1 MIEVN
6 RHILK
11 NGLTLLH
18 HRDKTTQM
26 VAVNTLYNVGSRN
39 EDPNHTGFAHLFEHL
54 MFGGSINIPDFDT
67 PLQAAGGENNA
78 WTNEDITNYYD
89 VVSLDNIETVLW
101 LESDRMLSLDFSQRS
116 LDVQKQVVIEEFK
129 QRTLNQPY
137 GDMSDL
143 IKSLAYKVHPYRW
156 STIGKEISHISDSN
170 LDQVRDFFKT
180 YYAPDNAIIAI
191 AGNISF
197 EKTVELVEKWF
208 GDIPSGNIKIKDIPQ
223 EPQQKE
229 ARFLE
234 VERDVPQDAI
244 VKAYH
249 ICGRTDEEYHC
260 YDILSDVLSNGRSA
274 RLPQKLIMEKKLF
287 SEVNAYISGSID
299 PGLFYVTGK
308 PSEGVSLEEAD
319 KALTEEIELLK
330 KELVDE
336 TELKKW
342 VNKFEANDIFSNIYY
357 LNKATNLCYFELLGK
372 AEDINKEV
380 DKYLALT
387 PEKIKIA
394 ANKAFVET
402 NCSTLYYRSKEKA

>member
-1 MIEVN
+1 
-6 RHILK
+6 
-11 NGLTLLH
+11 
-18 HRDKTTQM
+18 
-26 VAVNTLYNVGSRN
+26 
-39 EDPNHTGFAHLFEHL
+39 
-54 MFGGSINIPDFDT
+54 
-67 PLQAAGGENNA
+67 
-78 WTNEDITNYYD
+78 
-89 VVSLDNIETVLW
+89 
-101 LESDRMLSLDFSQRS
+101 
-116 LDVQKQVVIEEFK
+116 
-129 QRTLNQPY
+129 
-137 GDMSDL
+137 MSDL

-156 STIGKEISHISDSN
+156 STIGKEISHISYSN

>member
-1 MIEVN
+1 M
-6 RHILK
+6 
-11 NGLTLLH
+11 
-18 HRDKTTQM
+18 
-26 VAVNTLYNVGSRN
+26 
-39 EDPNHTGFAHLFEHL
+39 LFR
-54 MFGGSINIPDFDT
+54 S
-67 PLQAAGGENNA
+67 
-78 WTNEDITNYYD
+78 ITNYYD

-308 PSEGVSLEEAD
+308 PSEDRKSV
-319 KALTEEIELLK
+319 
-330 KELVDE
+330 V
-336 TELKKW
+336 
-342 VNKFEANDIFSNIYY
+342 
-357 LNKATNLCYFELLGK
+357 
-372 AEDINKEV
+372 
-380 DKYLALT
+380 
-387 PEKIKIA
+387 
-394 ANKAFVET
+394 
-402 NCSTLYYRSKEKA
+402 